1 MHNTPLVNWAE
12 LVISLHWFFSEMYCI
27 SVLGSDQ
34 TATYKAQRARADVFV
49 DEHRAASNPSVQ
61 PAAVITFPH
70 FTSLVINS
78 LCQSSGVIGRTSS
91 PVNRL
96 ISMLLCG

>member
-1 MHNTPLVNWAE
+1 M
-12 LVISLHWFFSEMYCI
+12 
-27 SVLGSDQ
+27 SVPYMLEF
-34 TATYKAQRARADVFV
+34 DVFSRV
-49 DEHRAASNPSVQ
+49 PGTASNSSAQ
-61 PAAVITFPH
+61 SASVITLQH

-91 PVNRL
+91 PMKRL